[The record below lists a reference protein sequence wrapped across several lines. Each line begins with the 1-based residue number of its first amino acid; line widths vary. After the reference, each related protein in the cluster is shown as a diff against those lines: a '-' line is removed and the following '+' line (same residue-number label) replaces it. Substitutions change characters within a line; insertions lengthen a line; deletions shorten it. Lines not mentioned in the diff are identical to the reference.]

1 MRRGYKPK
9 RTRAGLG
16 PNIKPYRSF
25 DPRRVASLECNLWVS
40 YYRHEWLRFLRSAI
54 ALMHHTFGLPWPST
68 IYGAWLVSRAIRLWS
83 PIPDNDP
90 DGARRNMA
98 RFYELLRRAHGGSFD
113 PVRASELDVEWWREH
128 REHGRSGDHGADEE
142 RLIAALAAL
151 YAYVYEVPEDDVH
164 PAAKERVLAMRYSDR
179 WVSEGCALES
189 PLIDEERAALVRSYA
204 RLLAV
209 VHRP

>member
-1 MRRGYKPK
+1 MRRQRRRP
-9 RTRAGLG
+9 GLDRKV
-16 PNIKPYRSF
+16 KPYRSF
-25 DPRRVASLECNLWVS
+25 DPRRVASLEVDAWVS
-40 YYRHEWLRFLRSAI
+40 YYRHDWIRFLRSAL
-54 ALMHHTFGLPWPST
+54 ALTHHVFGLPWPST
-68 IYGAWLVSRAIRLWS
+68 IYAGWLVSRAIQLWS

-98 RFYELLRRAHGGSFD
+98 RFYELLQHKHGGSFD

-142 RLIAALAAL
+142 ALIAALVGL
-151 YAYVYEVPEDDVH
+151 YSYVYEVPADDVR

-179 WVSEGCALES
+179 WVDEGCALES
-189 PLIDEERAALVRSYA
+189 PLIDVERAALVRSYA
-204 RLLAV
+204 LLLAV